1 MVQVSPLIGP
11 CFSIDLSLAESVRA
25 TESAADNEGNWHR
38 EREAD
43 PDSTHKSCWPAHSSL
58 PITSWL
64 DSFDYFTLSAAPVR
78 GCLRRGVFACQ
89 SGSVFVAV
97 CDGSLLSSAEGGE
110 QQSSHQL
117 PTCLSGASLSSEI
130 LPKRIF
136 TTLHLQSLK
145 IRFL

>member
-38 EREAD
+38 EREREREAD
-43 PDSTHKSCWPAHSSL
+43 PDSTHKSCWPARSSL
-58 PITSWL
+58 PITSCL

-97 CDGSLLSSAEGGE
+97 CDGSLLS
-110 QQSSHQL
+110 
-117 PTCLSGASLSSEI
+117 
-130 LPKRIF
+130 
-136 TTLHLQSLK
+136 
-145 IRFL
+145 